1 MMKVVPKIAFVRPKE
16 GYFRQ
21 KCYDL
26 AQHFYFEMAII
37 TIISLNTIT
46 MTFKWVSMTHEEQSL
61 VEYCNFFFT
70 FMFLV
75 EAVIKLLAYHT
86 RYFKD
91 KWNMFDFIILLTSI
105 VFIVMSQTLEFNSF
119 TTAISQVVR
128 TLRIGRV
135 FKLFRGLKILKVI
148 NSTFLNSLSSLI
160 NVGSLMFLF
169 IFIYAVI
176 GTNLFAEVKMKS
188 PMHERLNFRTFPN
201 AVVTLIRAATGEG
214 WNDLMDALGQGYD
227 LQN

>member
-1 MMKVVPKIAFVRPKE
+1 
-16 GYFRQ
+16 
-21 KCYDL
+21 
-26 AQHFYFEMAII
+26 MAII

>member
-1 MMKVVPKIAFVRPKE
+1 MKVVPKIAFVRPKE

-227 LQN
+227 L